1 MKGTVMRAE
10 TLLQELNENGGYE
23 LRRDGYW
30 AVWPDLD
37 VHAMA
42 ASMLAHEV
50 RLVTIT
56 ATPDVCGGLRLIYHW
71 DLGAALLNME
81 TTVTSGH
88 IPTISDLLP
97 AADWA
102 EREIR
107 DYYGTSF
114 DGRLTTPPL
123 MLREGDI
130 PGLFS
135 RTSGLGTETDPAETA
150 RANVASQDGEPT

>member
-1 MKGTVMRAE
+1 MRAE
-10 TLLQELNENGGYE
+10 TLLGGLDPNGAYE
-23 LRRDGYW
+23 LRGGGYW

-37 VHAMA
+37 VHEMA
-42 ASMLAHEV
+42 ATMLANEI

-56 ATPDVCGGLRLIYHW
+56 GTLDVAGGLRLIYHW
-71 DLGAALLNME
+71 DLGEVLLNME

-88 IPTISDLLP
+88 IPTIADLLP

-107 DYYGTSF
+107 DYYGTTF
-114 DGRLTTPPL
+114 DGRVATPPL
-123 MLREGDI
+123 MLRDGDI

-135 RTSGLGTETDPAETA
+135 RTSDLGTETDPAETS
-150 RANVASQDGEPT
+150 RANVASQDGELA

>member
-1 MKGTVMRAE
+1 MDVEAI
-10 TLLQELNENGGYE
+10 LHELDPNCPHE
-23 LRRDGYW
+23 LRAGGYW

-56 ATPDVCGGLRLIYHW
+56 AIPDETGALRLIYHW
-71 DLGAALLNME
+71 DAGAELLNME
-81 TTVTSGH
+81 TTVTAGH
-88 IPTISDLLP
+88 IPTISDILP

-107 DYYGTSF
+107 DYYGTDF

-123 MLREGDI
+123 MLREGDV

-135 RTSGLGTETDPAETA
+135 RTRDLGTETDPAETA
-150 RANVASQDGEPT
+150 RTNLASEDGELR

>member
-1 MKGTVMRAE
+1 MLAE
-10 TLLQELNENGGYE
+10 TLLHELDENGAYE
-23 LRRDGYW
+23 LRGGGYW
-30 AVWPDLD
+30 AVWSGLD

-42 ASMLAHEV
+42 AMMLAHEV

-56 ATPDVCGGLRLIYHW
+56 ATADGSGGLRLIYHW
-71 DLGAALLNME
+71 DLGAVLLNME

-88 IPTISDLLP
+88 VRTISDLLP

-107 DYYGTSF
+107 DYYSTSF
-114 DGRLTTPPL
+114 DGRVTTPPL
-123 MLREGDI
+123 MLREGDV

-135 RTSGLGTETDPAETA
+135 RTSDLGTEIDPAETA
-150 RANVASQDGEPT
+150 RTNAAAQDGEPR

>member
-1 MKGTVMRAE
+1 MDVDALLRELDATGTSEVR
-10 TLLQELNENGGYE
+10 GG
-23 LRRDGYW
+23 GWW

-42 ASMLAHEV
+42 VAMLAHEV

-56 ATPDVCGGLRLIYHW
+56 ALPHPDGGLRLIYHW
-71 DLGAALLNME
+71 DVGPALLNLE
-81 TTVTSGH
+81 TTVRAGH
-88 IPTISDLLP
+88 VPTISDVLP

-107 DYYGTSF
+107 DYYGTTF
-114 DGRLTTPPL
+114 DGRATTPPL
-123 MLREGDI
+123 MLRDDDV

-135 RTSGLGTETDPAETA
+135 RTSDLGTEIDPAVTS
-150 RANVASQDGEPT
+150 RANVAAQEGEPR